1 MSLSKVTLSNIINA
15 SDFDLLVGEIESEWF
30 ECKRQPYQIEKES
43 QKRELAKD
51 VSSFANA
58 QGGYI
63 FIGVRTKTSIT
74 HFGDEV
80 EKIRPFDQSLLNTNQ
95 YHDIIKEWVYPEVE
109 NVSIQWKPT
118 KNDSRKGVVVI
129 HIPEQH
135 ESLKPFLIKKTL
147 DGEKYS
153 EIVFGYAK
161 RKRDISDHLSVI
173 DLQAALRT
181 GLNYENTLRDR
192 LDNLEL
198 LVQQLVDQSVMT
210 ADRIE
215 ELISERIER
224 ALENE

>member
-1 MSLSKVTLSNIINA
+1 M
-15 SDFDLLVGEIESEWF
+15 
-30 ECKRQPYQIEKES
+30 
-43 QKRELAKD
+43 
-51 VSSFANA
+51 
-58 QGGYI
+58 
-63 FIGVRTKTSIT
+63 
-74 HFGDEV
+74 
-80 EKIRPFDQSLLNTNQ
+80 
-95 YHDIIKEWVYPEVE
+95 
-109 NVSIQWKPT
+109 
-118 KNDSRKGVVVI
+118 
-129 HIPEQH
+129 
-135 ESLKPFLIKKTL
+135 IKKTL